1 MRSSLY
7 NPLVTSLYD
16 PPLNDKSVSLDSSPE
31 SDCDLAGAS
40 ECKELTP
47 IEHLDIEKLLSEAWP
62 RDKKLNGDSHE
73 EHLEGDDMESKRRPP
88 LFEQINE
95 ETFDENILFRSR
107 RLKVVEATSPG
118 CPTESKGIVEIAQLA
133 RADTEEDQEEVI
145 DDEETSER
153 TEGAGVVPEIPVE
166 QEVTM
171 TTIPD
176 MKIK

>member
-7 NPLVTSLYD
+7 HPLVTSLYD
-16 PPLNDKSVSLDSSPE
+16 PPLNDKSVSKESSPE

-47 IEHLDIEKLLSEAWP
+47 IEHLDIEKLLSETWP
-62 RDKKLNGDSHE
+62 RDKTLNGDSHE
-73 EHLEGDDMESKRRPP
+73 EHLEGDEMESKRRPP

-107 RLKVVEATSPG
+107 RLKVVEATSPTG
-118 CPTESKGIVEIAQLA
+118 CPTEGKGIVEIAQLA
-133 RADTEEDQEEVI
+133 RADTEEDQEEEI
-145 DDEETSER
+145 GDEETSER
-153 TEGAGVVPEIPVE
+153 TEGADVVPVIPVE

-171 TTIPD
+171 TT